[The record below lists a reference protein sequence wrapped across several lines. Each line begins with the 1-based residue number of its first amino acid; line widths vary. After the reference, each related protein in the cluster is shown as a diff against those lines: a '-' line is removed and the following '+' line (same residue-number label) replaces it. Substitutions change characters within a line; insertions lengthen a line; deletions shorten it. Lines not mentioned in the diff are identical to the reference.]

1 MIRTEDRGRK
11 TVDEGRKPLRLPA
24 VAPFDCA
31 HGKQGRPF
39 DFAQDRQG
47 RPFDF
52 AQDRRI
58 KLTWG
63 KWAIVDAADYERLRS
78 YKWLAVEMGR
88 CWYGRTLKRDG
99 RPLAMHRL
107 IMDAPKGLMV
117 DHIDHNGLNNR
128 KSNLRLCTRK
138 QNRRNRRPNLGGS
151 SKYKGVCWCKS
162 SKKFRAA
169 ISHNK
174 KRIYLGY
181 FHDEVEAAKAYDE
194 KARELFGEFAYLN
207 F

>member
-1 MIRTEDRGRK
+1 MIKTEKK
-11 TVDEGRKPLRLPA
+11 TKST
-24 VAPFDCA
+24 
-31 HGKQGRPF
+31 K
-39 DFAQDRQG
+39 
-47 RPFDF
+47 
-52 AQDRRI
+52 RI

-63 KWAIVDAADYERLRS
+63 KWAIVDAEDYDRLSR

-117 DHIDHNGLNNR
+117 DHIDHDGLNNR

-138 QNRRNRRPNLGGS
+138 QNRRNRRPNRGGT

-162 SKKFRAA
+162 SKKFRVA

-174 KRIYLGY
+174 KRFYLGY
-181 FHDEVEAAKAYDE
+181 FHDQVEAAKAYD
-194 KARELFGEFAYLN
+194 KAAKKFFGEFAYLN
-207 F
+207 FPSP